1 MNAAR
6 DPKTKGLGQ
15 ENAGRLLEEEA
26 RDSRFEARDSMTAAL
41 VTRNKARDS
50 RDTDRFT
57 KNEARDSM
65 NAGLFTKNEARD
77 SSAPDRLPKNKA
89 RHSTAAARIGDRT
102 ARSRF
107 IQALFTTSEVR
118 RRTRKDNHNRKPTR
132 TQRTRTAEREFS

>member
-26 RDSRFEARDSMTAAL
+26 RDSRFEARESMTAAL

-65 NAGLFTKNEARD
+65 NAGLFTKNEARN
-77 SSAPDRLPKNKA
+77 STAADRLPRNEA
-89 RHSTAAARIGDRT
+89 RYSTAAARLGERT

-132 TQRTRTAEREFS
+132 TQRTRTVEREFA